1 MRKIVSNYLGC
12 DLFEVSGRYYCT
24 GRIYAMSDRLSE
36 LVAMIERRA

>member
-24 GRIYAMSDRLSE
+24 GRIFAMADRLSQLVE
-36 LVAMIERRA
+36 LIERR